1 MAGMPATRGPTG
13 PRTGRS
19 RCATVVLPGPRRCPM
34 ARMPNP
40 RVLAEVLRSGNLRWG
55 LRAAREGLTGVRVQL
70 VAAAL
75 GLGLLDAL
83 GEGPASTEQLA
94 GRLGAVDHALL
105 AAYLRVLAA
114 AGLITAEGSWRL
126 TRFGR
131 AVVGDDVV
139 RATYEG
145 FAGYHTELYREL
157 PALLRGGPR
166 RRDTVE
172 RGEVIARLSAALYP
186 LVRHLV
192 VRAVTERRP
201 HRVLDIGC
209 GAGLYLAAMLE
220 AAPEATG
227 ICVDV
232 DHDAA
237 ALARRTLS
245 ERGLAD
251 RASVEEVDIGKAL
264 AAGRPGALTDRIDLA
279 LLANSIYYVPVDERV
294 ELLRAVTRL
303 LAPGGAL
310 VVVTTVAG
318 PQLFSRHLDLELR
331 AQEGRMELPAV
342 DALLA
347 QLRDAGRQR
356 DPPERIGPAAAA
368 LCAVTAIR

>member
-1 MAGMPATRGPTG
+1 
-13 PRTGRS
+13 
-19 RCATVVLPGPRRCPM
+19 
-34 ARMPNP
+34 
-40 RVLAEVLRSGNLRWG
+40 VLAEVLRSGNLRAR
-55 LRAAREGLTGVRVQL
+55 LRAAREGLTGVRLQL

-75 GLGLLDAL
+75 DLGLLDAL
-83 GEGPASTEQLA
+83 HEGPANTEQLA
-94 GRLGAVDHALL
+94 GRLDAVDQDLL

-114 AGLITAEGSWRL
+114 AGLITEEGSWRL

-145 FAGYHTELYREL
+145 FAGYHTELYRDL
-157 PALLRGGPR
+157 PALLRGGPG

-172 RGEVIARLSAALYP
+172 NGEVIARLSAAIYP
-186 LVRHLV
+186 LVRHLL
-192 VRAVTERRP
+192 VRTVTERRP
-201 HRVLDIGC
+201 RRVLDIGC

-220 AAPEATG
+220 AAPDATG
-227 ICVDV
+227 LGVDV
-232 DHDAA
+232 DPDAA
-237 ALARRTLS
+237 ALARRTVS

-251 RASVEEVDIGKAL
+251 RASVEEADIRQAL
-264 AAGRPGALTDRIDLA
+264 AAGRQGAFADDIDLA

-294 ELLRAVTRL
+294 ELLRAVARV

-331 AQEGRMELPAV
+331 AQEGRMELPAADV
-342 DALLA
+342 LLG
-347 QLRDAGRQR
+347 QLREAGLQP

-368 LCAVTAIR
+368 LSAVTAIR

>member
-1 MAGMPATRGPTG
+1 
-13 PRTGRS
+13 
-19 RCATVVLPGPRRCPM
+19 M
-34 ARMPNP
+34 ARMPDP
-40 RVLAEVLRSGNLRWG
+40 RVLGEVLRSGNVRAR
-55 LRAAREGLTGVRVQL
+55 LRAAREGMTGVRLQL
-70 VAAAL
+70 IAAAL
-75 GLGLLDAL
+75 DLGLLDAL
-83 GEGPASTEQLA
+83 GEGPVTTERLA
-94 GRLGAVDHALL
+94 GRLGTVDRDLL

-114 AGLITAEGSWRL
+114 AGLVTGEGSWRL

-139 RATYEG
+139 RASYEG
-145 FAGYHTELYREL
+145 FGGYHTELYRQL

-172 RGEVIARLSAALYP
+172 SGEVIARLSAALYP
-186 LVRHLV
+186 LIRHLL
-192 VRAVTERRP
+192 VRTVTARRP
-201 HRVLDIGC
+201 RRVLDIGC

-227 ICVDV
+227 IGVDV
-232 DHDAA
+232 DPDAA

-245 ERGLAD
+245 ERGLAE
-251 RASVEEVDIGKAL
+251 RASVEEVDIRKAL
-264 AAGRPGALTDRIDLA
+264 VAGRPGALADGIDLA
-279 LLANSIYYVPVDERV
+279 LLANSVYYVPIDERV
-294 ELLRAVTRL
+294 ELLRAIARL

-331 AQEGRMELPAV
+331 AQEGRMELPAIDV
-342 DALLA
+342 LLG
-347 QLRDAGRQR
+347 QLREAGLRP

-368 LCAVTAIR
+368 LSVVTAIR

>member
-1 MAGMPATRGPTG
+1 ME
-13 PRTGRS
+13 
-19 RCATVVLPGPRRCPM
+19 CATVVLPGPRRCPM

-40 RVLAEVLRSGNLRWG
+40 RVLAEVLRSGNLRWR
-55 LRAAREGLTGVRVQL
+55 LRAAREGLTGIRLQL

-83 GEGPASTEQLA
+83 AEGPASTEQLA

-114 AGLITAEGSWRL
+114 AGLIIGEGSWRL

-157 PALLRGGPR
+157 PALLRGGPG

-172 RGEVIARLSAALYP
+172 NGEVIARLSAAIYP
-186 LVRHLV
+186 LVRHLL
-192 VRAVTERRP
+192 VRTVTTRRP
-201 HRVLDIGC
+201 PRVLDLGW
-209 GAGLYLAAMLE
+209 GAGVPRGAWPEGAR
-220 AAPEATG
+220 AAPGMGVETAPG
-227 ICVDV
+227 
-232 DHDAA
+232 AG

-251 RASVEEVDIGKAL
+251 RASVEEVDIRQAL
-264 AAGRPGALTDRIDLA
+264 AAGRPD
-279 LLANSIYYVPVDERV
+279 
-294 ELLRAVTRL
+294 
-303 LAPGGAL
+303 
-310 VVVTTVAG
+310 
-318 PQLFSRHLDLELR
+318 
-331 AQEGRMELPAV
+331 
-342 DALLA
+342 
-347 QLRDAGRQR
+347 
-356 DPPERIGPAAAA
+356 
-368 LCAVTAIR
+368 